1 MKLFIKVLFIIIFS
15 VKSYADGISKYISNL
30 IPGEGDTEFS
40 IDLRENNSADFSLLA
55 VREIDKT
62 DSGNI
67 FTQMSLFHTEKNSED
82 RIVGNLGFGSRS
94 LSEDKTFLTGFNF
107 FMDYDDNKNARTSL
121 GLEARSAVLEFA
133 YNQYF
138 GIDDGVDEKVLD
150 GYEMLL
156 ASQIPFM
163 HWADLFLNTYEWKG
177 RDRDDIK
184 GIKMGSEMLLTPNIN
199 LELAFDDKD
208 KKGLEDEWY
217 AKIRF
222 IHPARTEPSLKDGFI
237 SSVAWKENKDMSGDL
252 LKKVKRNNKIMVEFK
267 GASTISRT
275 D

>member
-94 LSEDKTFLTGFNF
+94 LSEDLQLRIF
-107 FMDYDDNKNARTSL
+107 SL
-121 GLEARSAVLEFA
+121 R
-133 YNQYF
+133 
-138 GIDDGVDEKVLD
+138 
-150 GYEMLL
+150 
-156 ASQIPFM
+156 PF
-163 HWADLFLNTYEWKG
+163 DSYL
-177 RDRDDIK
+177 
-184 GIKMGSEMLLTPNIN
+184 
-199 LELAFDDKD
+199 
-208 KKGLEDEWY
+208 
-217 AKIRF
+217 
-222 IHPARTEPSLKDGFI
+222 
-237 SSVAWKENKDMSGDL
+237 
-252 LKKVKRNNKIMVEFK
+252 
-267 GASTISRT
+267 
-275 D
+275 